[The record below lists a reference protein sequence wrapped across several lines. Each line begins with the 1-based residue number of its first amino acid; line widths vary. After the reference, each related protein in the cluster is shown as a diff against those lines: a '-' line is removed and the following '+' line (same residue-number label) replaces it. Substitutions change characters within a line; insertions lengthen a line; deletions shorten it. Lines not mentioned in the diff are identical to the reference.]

1 MNLRNYIWGYKP
13 VIGSN
18 ECFDSKVSEKVTV
31 FNTSRAQFTVMYNDE
46 TFFVDS
52 ESALSII
59 LQYVYYRCF
68 KTESISYDTFPFEMK
83 AILENSKPV
92 AIAIPS
98 YYRDS
103 HIRGLEMALYLSQLG
118 QAVFIPEGI
127 AIALDY
133 GYVKAMKNQFPEEGK
148 VVLFCDMGELAT
160 TVTIVRYTNVLFC
173 FDIFDCRSYCEIT
186 YYLFLFHFLSCR
198 VACMFW
204 HPVVRCSEERTLTL
218 PWPSCFTRVWWI

>member
-18 ECFDSKVSEKVTV
+18 ELFDSKVSEKVTV
-31 FNTSRAQFTVMYNDE
+31 SNTSRAQFTVMYNNE

-52 ESALSII
+52 ESALSLI

-68 KTESISYDTFPFEMK
+68 KTESISYDTFPFEMQ
-83 AILENSKPV
+83 AIREKSKPV

-103 HIRGLEMALYLSQLG
+103 HIRGLELALSLSQLG

-133 GYVKAMKNQFPEEGK
+133 GYVKATKNQFPEEGK
-148 VVLFCDMGELAT
+148 VILFCDMGELAT
-160 TVTIVRYTNVLFC
+160 TVTIVRYTNVFLA
-173 FDIFDCRSYCEIT
+173 ILTIT
-186 YYLFLFHFLSCR
+186 
-198 VACMFW
+198 AKN
-204 HPVVRCSEERTLTL
+204 
-218 PWPSCFTRVWWI
+218 